1 MQTPRIAGSYFRK
14 VVLPQLTPVSVLP
27 LMLLLQLQ
35 LLIPQHLLAGM
46 RSLRSRL
53 LLEYAAAVA
62 EDSFPDAVIV
72 MFVVEVSV
80 QVLTA
85 YEDDAQRNYEIE
97 CPRIRGRY
105 ICCKRRT

>member
-1 MQTPRIAGSYFRK
+1 

-27 LMLLLQLQ
+27 LMLLLVLLLL
-35 LLIPQHLLAGM
+35 LLIPQHLFAGM

-53 LLEYAAAVA
+53 LREYAAAVD
-62 EDSFPDAVIV
+62 EEFFPVAMVV

-80 QVLTA
+80 QVLKA

-97 CPRIRGRY
+97 CPRNRGRN